1 MAGSPGY
8 MKEFVVMKKW
18 LVCGLYVFS
27 GYVSA
32 FAAVEP
38 VQLNWTVLLQ
48 EDFATLSPTNLVE
61 GWSTTFGDETMFMQ
75 ATNPADYGSDFPGFR
90 FKSNTEILT
99 SPEFARGTTN
109 IAFNAR
115 GATNGNTYTVKGMV
129 GADWQ
134 QLGVLSITGGL
145 RRTYNLPVSNWRIT
159 RLSVTTS
166 RGFNSAS
173 GDVYSF
179 DDLRVLGSLKPCVIF
194 DKSDEFTVIQGSN
207 DTLTAVLVQATEG
220 QTYTWS
226 WSGDLTGTGETL
238 AIPDTLELGTYS
250 VTAAVS
256 GGDLAEE
263 LFSSISFVVEPPPIS
278 YSITCLATNNA
289 VIWTDVTTA
298 HQGDTVAI
306 FGTPSNQYAIDDID
320 VWYGPNLENR
330 EGFVEIDGNLF
341 VMPATNV
348 YVSATITHPDYLINF
363 ESTWPGS
370 TSYKGTNTSFTN
382 STHPAIQWALTNVL
396 RGTSSSDR
404 RNGAASGRFYKR
416 SDSSGA
422 LCQMVN
428 SDPFPG
434 AIESISFK
442 LGQYGENGD
451 ATGIEVFFSK
461 DGVAWSN
468 AAPSNYP
475 TTTWVGFTI
484 ESNQVPTNSFF
495 VKFSAIGSAKQV
507 NVDDIS
513 IELGEP
519 LLRVAISGV
528 TNGEIRAAGE
538 LLPLTAMATNGSGSY
553 SYSWEIQRMAMGKG
567 TTETN
572 ATGRTCDISTND
584 ALPGKYKV
592 TVYVDDIASNPNR
605 ASDTVEFTM
614 LPRHTVILPNM
625 VGGTITASSTNA
637 FEGDSIQLFVTLLP
651 GFQRGALS
659 NSWTRDSLPI
669 ELTNDVFFTMPNGD
683 VVVHATFLPDVATL
697 PFSYYGQWLGCFISG
712 AIFTTLGADYSD
724 LYGDADGR
732 FGGWAR
738 MDSTNSEIRIRF
750 GAAATQLSY
759 YIQSVQVN
767 ADFTF
772 EVQAS
777 ATGLAG
783 TWTALQTFHKA
794 DLSGW
799 NPAQRITNALTS
811 DIRFIR
817 FVYPVASDMGGIAI
831 DGISITA
838 GGEAPTAQGL
848 PITSTL
854 TMTSSGLNFELP
866 ETISPTAVM
875 RATQVTDQRWDG
887 SNILGTAAQ
896 ISDGTVIVSNDTDN
910 AVIWL
915 EY

>member
-1 MAGSPGY
+1 M
-8 MKEFVVMKKW
+8 
-18 LVCGLYVFS
+18 
-27 GYVSA
+27 
-32 FAAVEP
+32 
-38 VQLNWTVLLQ
+38 
-48 EDFATLSPTNLVE
+48 
-61 GWSTTFGDETMFMQ
+61 
-75 ATNPADYGSDFPGFR
+75 
-90 FKSNTEILT
+90 
-99 SPEFARGTTN
+99 
-109 IAFNAR
+109 
-115 GATNGNTYTVKGMV
+115 
-129 GADWQ
+129 
-134 QLGVLSITGGL
+134 
-145 RRTYNLPVSNWRIT
+145 
-159 RLSVTTS
+159 
-166 RGFNSAS
+166 
-173 GDVYSF
+173 
-179 DDLRVLGSLKPCVIF
+179 
-194 DKSDEFTVIQGSN
+194 
-207 DTLTAVLVQATEG
+207 
-220 QTYTWS
+220 
-226 WSGDLTGTGETL
+226 
-238 AIPDTLELGTYS
+238 
-250 VTAAVS
+250 
-256 GGDLAEE
+256 
-263 LFSSISFVVEPPPIS
+263 
-278 YSITCLATNNA
+278 
-289 VIWTDVTTA
+289 TTA

-363 ESTWPGS
+363 ENTWPGS

-528 TNGEIRAAGE
+528 TNGELKAAGQ
-538 LLPLTAMATNGSGSY
+538 LLLLTAMATNGSGVY
-553 SYSWEIQRMAMGKG
+553 SYAWEIQRMAMGKG

-572 ATGRTCDISTND
+572 AMGHTCDIPTND

-592 TVYVDDIASNPNR
+592 TVYVDDIATNTIR
-605 ASDTVEFTM
+605 ASDAVEFTM
-614 LPRHTVILPNM
+614 LPRHTVILSNM

-637 FEGDSIQLFVTLLP
+637 FEGDSIQLFVTPLS
-651 GFQRGALS
+651 GYQRGPLS
-659 NSWTRDSLPI
+659 AWWTADYLRV
-669 ELTNDVFFTMPNGD
+669 ELTNDVFFTMPGGTVTVSAAFALD
-683 VVVHATFLPDVATL
+683 TATL
-697 PFSYYGQWLGCFISG
+697 PFNYYGRWMGCYTDG
-712 AIFTTLGADYSD
+712 VTFTALGADYDNS
-724 LYGDADGR
+724 YGDVG
-732 FGGWAR
+732 GHGEGWAR
-738 MDSTNSEIRIRF
+738 LDSTNSLIQIKF
-750 GAAATQLSY
+750 GSAATQVAYS
-759 YIQSVQVN
+759 IQSVQIHD
-767 ADFTF
+767 DFTF
-772 EVQAS
+772 QVEGSVNGIAWS
-777 ATGLAG
+777 
-783 TWTALQTFHKA
+783 ALQTFHKA

-799 NPAQRITNALTS
+799 NPAQRITNALAS
-811 DIRFIR
+811 DIRYVR

-896 ISDGTVIVSNDTDN
+896 ISDGTVIVSDDTDN